1 MNLFLLAPAGALL
14 DSLKSQIYILNKGLQ
29 NLKIELFAY
38 DFPEKINEIW
48 VYDLYLIS
56 LEIINNAIKHGKSNH
71 TTIEL
76 YGYTKNYRFQFTDD
90 GVGFNSQEIPKAF
103 GLENI
108 EKRIHN
114 FNGIFEINSVENEG
128 TIIQLSIPKKK

>member
-1 MNLFLLAPAGALL
+1 MEKNTT
-14 DSLKSQIYILNKGLQ
+14 LN
-29 NLKIELFAY
+29 
-38 DFPEKINEIW
+38 INH
-48 VYDLYLIS
+48 YL
-56 LEIINNAIKHGKSNH
+56 
-71 TTIEL
+71 TIEF
-76 YGYTKNYRFQFTDD
+76 YGYSKNYRFQFTDD
-90 GVGFNSQEIPKAF
+90 GVGFNSQETPKGF